1 MAETL
6 VDTTAERPVT
16 GTSAQPATDHG
27 ERIISPPGD
36 VLRDIARGGI
46 AGLIVGIV
54 VAGLGGRLV
63 MRLATILHEDTVGR
77 ITENGEVI
85 GRISLNGTLALI
97 VFGGLGMGL
106 VAGVIWVIVGPWI
119 PGRGLRRAAI
129 TALAAVA
136 LGTPA
141 LVQRS
146 NPDFVVLAHD
156 PLILAMLLVLVA
168 AVGFSIALV
177 DGALECRLP
186 PAFANAGMATIA
198 YLVVTLL
205 GLVLIVP
212 VVVAILLDQ
221 PEYRAAIRMGW
232 GLAVVGGC
240 TLASW
245 VLRVRRRPAQPR
257 ALLFAARGALIATVV
272 LGVVTSLP
280 HVMAAA
286 GLPR

>member
-6 VDTTAERPVT
+6 LDTTAATAADTERVA
-16 GTSAQPATDHG
+16 SPA
-27 ERIISPPGD
+27 GD
-36 VLRDIARGGI
+36 VLRDIARGGF
-46 AGLIVGIV
+46 AGILVGIF

-106 VAGVIWVIVGPWI
+106 MAGVIWVIVGPWM
-119 PGRGLRRAAI
+119 PGHGVRRAAV

-141 LVQRS
+141 LVQRF
-146 NPDFVVLAHD
+146 NPDFAVLSHD
-156 PLILAMLLVLVA
+156 PLVLAMLLALVA

-177 DGALECRLP
+177 DGALDRRLP
-186 PAFANAGMATIA
+186 PVFANAGIATIV
-198 YLVVTLL
+198 YLIVTLL
-205 GLVLIVP
+205 GLVLILP
-212 VVVAILLDQ
+212 LVVAILLDQ
-221 PEYRAAIRMGW
+221 PDYRATIRMGW

-280 HVMAAA
+280 HVIAAA
-286 GLPR
+286 GLSR

>member
-6 VDTTAERPVT
+6 VDTTA
-16 GTSAQPATDHG
+16 AATAAADG
-27 ERIISPPGD
+27 ERVVSPASD
-36 VLRDIARGGI
+36 VLRDIARGGF
-46 AGLIVGIV
+46 AGILVGIF

-85 GRISLNGTLALI
+85 GRISFNGTMALI

-106 VAGVIWVIVGPWI
+106 MAGVIWVIVGPWM
-119 PGRGLRRAAI
+119 PGQGVRRAAV

-141 LVQRS
+141 LVQRF
-146 NPDFVVLAHD
+146 NPDFVVLSHD
-156 PLILAMLLVLVA
+156 PLVLAMLLALVA

-177 DGALECRLP
+177 DGILDRRLP
-186 PAFANAGMATIA
+186 PAFSGVGVASTV
-198 YLVVTLL
+198 YLIVTLL

-212 VVVAILLDQ
+212 IVVAILLDQ
-221 PEYRAAIRMGW
+221 PDYRATVRMGW
-232 GLAVVGGC
+232 GLAIVGAC

-245 VLRVRRRPAQPR
+245 ILRVRRRPAQPR
-257 ALLFAARGALIATVV
+257 ALLIAARGALIVTVV

-286 GLPR
+286 GLSR